1 MVIGE
6 IFLGKGNWM
15 KRDWDVVRLIL
26 TKLEELPD
34 SLSTLTYIDFY
45 ADDRIKPDADLT
57 ELDRQVSYHMEL
69 LIEAGLVVGTMDDA
83 VPLYAKEFRAHRLTW
98 SGHEFLETIR
108 SDTVWNKTKESFATK
123 GIDMTF
129 DLIKTVAGGVA
140 TSLLF

>member
-1 MVIGE
+1 
-6 IFLGKGNWM
+6 M

-98 SGHEFLETIR
+98 SGHEFLETIC

>member
-1 MVIGE
+1 
-6 IFLGKGNWM
+6 M

-69 LIEAGLVVGTMDDA
+69 LIEAGLVVGTMDDSA
-83 VPLYAKEFRAHRLTW
+83 TLYAKEFRAYRLTW

-108 SDTVWNKTKESFATK
+108 SDTVWNKTKETFTTK
-123 GIDMTF
+123 GLDMTF

>member
-1 MVIGE
+1 
-6 IFLGKGNWM
+6 M

-34 SLSTLTYIDFY
+34 PLSTLTYIDFY

-83 VPLYAKEFRAHRLTW
+83 VTLYAKEFRAYRLTW
-98 SGHEFLETIR
+98 AGHEFLEAIR
-108 SDTVWNKTKESFATK
+108 NDTVWNKTKDTFASR
-123 GIDMTF
+123 GLDMTF
-129 DLIKTVAGGVA
+129 ETIKAVASA
-140 TSLLF
+140 AMTSMLGLPA

>member
-98 SGHEFLETIR
+98 SGHEFLETIC

>member
-1 MVIGE
+1 
-6 IFLGKGNWM
+6 M

-83 VPLYAKEFRAHRLTW
+83 VSLYAKEFRAHRLTW

-108 SDTVWNKTKESFATK
+108 SDTVWNKTKETFATK